1 MPGENADLVKNIF
14 GDTGNPAP
22 NINNEPAPKAPE
34 KDPPDT
40 PPEDGKKD
48 EPEQKKPEDKEPERL
63 LAGKYKTVEELEKA
77 YQESQKDFHLDRQDK
92 AELKKELENIKKVLE
107 PKKPE
112 EDPDKRREKI
122 LQRLVE
128 EPEAVIMELADKIA
142 DKKVQERLGPI
153 APVVQ
158 QMVVNNQV
166 QAFMSAVPDANEY
179 AEDMAKIIEARPEIT
194 KKKDWMENVYLA
206 AKTARLEARLAG
218 KDTGKD
224 KAAEDQK
231 KAAAAAILKGT
242 KGEPPAQETPEEK
255 LKKGIFGEAGGQ
267 AKMFDY

>member
-1 MPGENADLVKNIF
+1 MPPEDLVKSIF

-22 NINNEPAPKAPE
+22 NNDPAPKAPE
-34 KDPPDT
+34 DNKDT

-48 EPEQKKPEDKEPERL
+48 GTEPKKPDEKEPEKL

-77 YQESQKDFHLDRQDK
+77 YIESQKDFHLDRQDK
-92 AELKKELENIKKVLE
+92 AELKKELENIKKALE

-206 AKTARLEARLAG
+206 AKTARLEAKLAG
-218 KDTGKD
+218 KDTGQKG
-224 KAAEDQK
+224 KAAEDEK
-231 KAAAAAILKGT
+231 KAAAAAIPKGT
-242 KGEPPAQETPEEK
+242 KGEPPAPETDEEK
-255 LKKGIFGEAGGQ
+255 IKKSIFGEAGGQ
-267 AKMFDY
+267 AKMFDF